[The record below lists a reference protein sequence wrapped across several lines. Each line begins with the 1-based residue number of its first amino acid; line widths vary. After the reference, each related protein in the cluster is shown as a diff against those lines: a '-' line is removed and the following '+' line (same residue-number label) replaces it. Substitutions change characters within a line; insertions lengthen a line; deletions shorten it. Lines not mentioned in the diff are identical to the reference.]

1 MCEPLAAGTVMN
13 SLFLS
18 KRPAQS
24 LQEHLLGIF
33 ISLIANGS
41 RFATYSSKMNLSSI
55 SAF

>member
-1 MCEPLAAGTVMN
+1 MCEPAAAGAAMS

-41 RFATYSSKMNLSSI
+41 RFATYTSKMNLSNI
-55 SAF
+55 TAF

>member
-1 MCEPLAAGTVMN
+1 MLAAAEMCEPVAAGTAMN

-33 ISLIANGS
+33 VSLITNGS
-41 RFATYSSKMNLSSI
+41 RFAT
-55 SAF
+55 